1 MAKPIGAK
9 PFMVQPLPI
18 TTPAAA
24 LFVTPVSIIDP
35 QYCEPY
41 PVDLAIVRKV
51 TNTNGNV
58 IFKVKGALLSLCDHR
73 VLINGAG
80 NPVVTLRQKV

>member
-9 PFMVQPLPI
+9 PFMVQPLPV
-18 TTPAAA
+18 TTPTAA
-24 LFVTPVSIIDP
+24 LFVTPVPIIDP

-58 IFKVKGALLSLCDHR
+58 IFKVKGGLLSLHDRH

-80 NPVVTLRQKV
+80 NPVVTFRQKV